1 MCSEPEKHSSKPTTN
16 NSPNLCF
23 MAMQVWSLVEI
34 RALDTSEGKKK
45 SAKGYT
51 CIKNKTF
58 LVMSLGWLDHEHYS
72 SEPLSK

>member
-34 RALDTSEGKKK
+34 RALDTSEEKKNLPK
-45 SAKGYT
+45 VT
-51 CIKNKTF
+51 HVLKTRH
-58 LVMSLGWLDHEHYS
+58 S
-72 SEPLSK
+72 

>member
-1 MCSEPEKHSSKPTTN
+1 
-16 NSPNLCF
+16 

-34 RALDTSEGKKK
+34 RALDTSEEKK

-58 LVMSLGWLDHEHYS
+58 LVMFLGWLDHEHYS